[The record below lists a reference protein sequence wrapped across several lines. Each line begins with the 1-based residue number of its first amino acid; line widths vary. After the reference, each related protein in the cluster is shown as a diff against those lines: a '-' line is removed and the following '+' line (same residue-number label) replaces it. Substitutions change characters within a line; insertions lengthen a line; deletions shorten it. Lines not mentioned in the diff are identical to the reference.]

1 MKYNELGKTGLVVSR
16 LCFGSLTMGPLQAGF
31 DPAEAGEILAF
42 AFEKGVNFVDMAQL
56 YGVYPYVREGLRRWG
71 RDNII
76 LTSKTYAYER
86 QMALDAVDEA
96 RRSLDRDVIDIF
108 MLHEQ
113 ESEHT
118 FRGHMPA
125 LEALYD
131 LKAKGVIRAV
141 GASTHHV
148 AGVRGA
154 AALGLDVI
162 HPLINVE
169 GWGIVDGTREE
180 MEVAVS
186 DAYAKGIGVYI
197 MKAFGGGNLHRRS
210 GECLRYVLG
219 LPFADSVAVGM
230 QSIDEVE
237 ANIHFFETGAYTPE
251 QEARLKAKNRRIHV
265 EDWCVGCGNCTQHC
279 PQGAAGVV
287 DGRMQVDGEKCVLC
301 GYCSA
306 FCDMYAIKM
315 L

>member
-1 MKYNELGKTGLVVSR
+1 
-16 LCFGSLTMGPLQAGF
+16 MGPLQAGF
-31 DPAEAGEILAF
+31 DPVEAGEILAF

-96 RRSLDRDVIDIF
+96 RRALDRDVIDIF

-131 LKAKGVIRAV
+131 LKARGVIRAV

-148 AGVRGA
+148 AGVRAA

-162 HPLINVE
+162 HPLLNVE
-169 GWGIVDGTREE
+169 GWGIVDGTRAQ
-180 MEVAVS
+180 MEAAVA
-186 DAYAKGIGVYI
+186 DAHAAGIGIYI
-197 MKAFGGGNLHRRS
+197 MKIFGGGRW
-210 GECLRYVLG
+210 
-219 LPFADSVAVGM
+219 PAIAV
-230 QSIDEVE
+230 
-237 ANIHFFETGAYTPE
+237 
-251 QEARLKAKNRRIHV
+251 
-265 EDWCVGCGNCTQHC
+265 
-279 PQGAAGVV
+279 
-287 DGRMQVDGEKCVLC
+287 
-301 GYCSA
+301 
-306 FCDMYAIKM
+306 
-315 L
+315 

>member
-1 MKYNELGKTGLVVSR
+1 MMRNALGKTGLNVSR

-42 AFEKGVNFVDMAQL
+42 AFDRGVNFVDMAQL
-56 YGVYPYVREGLRRWG
+56 YGVYPFVREGLRRAH
-71 RDNII
+71 RDDII
-76 LTSKTYAYER
+76 LASKSYAYER

-96 RRSLDRDVIDIF
+96 RRALDRDVIDIF

-125 LEALYD
+125 LEALYE
-131 LKAKGVIRAV
+131 LKARGVIRAV

-148 AGVRGA
+148 AGVRA
-154 AALGLDVI
+154 ATKLGLDVI
-162 HPLINVE
+162 HPLINIE

-180 MEVAVS
+180 MEAAVQ
-186 DAYAKGIGVYI
+186 DAHAAGIGIYI
-197 MKAFGGGNLHRRS
+197 MKAFGGGNLHRRG
-210 GECLRYVLG
+210 GECLEYVLS
-219 LPFADSVAVGM
+219 LPYADSVAVGM
-230 QSIDEVE
+230 QSFDEVE
-237 ANIHFFETGAYTPE
+237 ANIHFFETGSYTPE
-251 QEARLKAKNRRIHV
+251 QEAKLQSKKRRLHV
-265 EDWCVGCGNCTQHC
+265 EDWCIGCGNCAQHC
-279 PQGAAGVV
+279 PQGAITVK
-287 DGRMQVDGEKCVLC
+287 DGRMQVDQSRCVLC
-301 GYCSA
+301 AYCSH

>member
-1 MKYNELGKTGLVVSR
+1 
-16 LCFGSLTMGPLQAGF
+16 
-31 DPAEAGEILAF
+31 
-42 AFEKGVNFVDMAQL
+42 MAQL

-96 RRSLDRDVIDIF
+96 RRALNRDVIDIF

-131 LKAKGVIRAV
+131 LKARGVIRAV

-148 AGVRGA
+148 AGVRAA

-162 HPLINVE
+162 HPLLNVE

-180 MEVAVS
+180 MEDAVR

-197 MKAFGGGNLHRRS
+197 AKAFGGGNLHRRS

-219 LPFADSVAVGM
+219 LPSPTLWPSVCRAPTRSR
-230 QSIDEVE
+230 QISTFSSQARIRLSRKL
-237 ANIHFFETGAYTPE
+237 
-251 QEARLKAKNRRIHV
+251 RLKAKNRRIHV
-265 EDWCVGCGNCTQHC
+265 EDWCVGCGNCTRHC
-279 PQGAAGVV
+279 PQGAARVWWTAECWSIAKNAFM
-287 DGRMQVDGEKCVLC
+287 RLLLC
-301 GYCSA
+301 
-306 FCDMYAIKM
+306 F